1 MEPIV
6 VSNSEVTTFLGCMRK
21 HFFAFEM
28 GLEPVNT
35 NKALERGTIG
45 HEILSKVAQAI
56 KDGTHKPLNV
66 VLDEALQSAMQNYPL
81 ELVLEVSVL
90 VTNYL
95 NRVNWWAD
103 WEILGTEDEL
113 HIPLNEQVHG
123 GMRYDLLI
131 RERATGRVYV
141 VDFKFTYDFWSPHD
155 HEINGQ
161 MPKYITFMRIL
172 GYVIDGGLLEEIRT
186 RKLSAKSQ
194 NDPSALWRRTAYHP
208 TKARTRTM
216 LRHHVAVSL
225 RIADHRALP
234 LQERF
239 DRSLPVLDKYGSC
252 QFCDFASLC
261 TSAIEGAAL
270 DELGPAIRE
279 NYKHNT
285 YLYE

>member
-6 VSNSEVTTFLGCMRK
+6 VSNSEVTTFLGCKRK

-28 GLEPVNT
+28 KLEPTDPNR
-35 NKALERGTIG
+35 AILRGTIG
-45 HEILSKVAQAI
+45 HEILSDIAKAI
-56 KDGTHKPLNV
+56 KDQIAKPLNV
-66 VLDEALQSAMQNYPL
+66 VLDESLQKAMQNYPL
-81 ELVLEVSVL
+81 EIVLEVSVL

-95 NRVNWWAD
+95 THVHWWRD

-113 HIPLNEQVHG
+113 HVPLTEQVHG
-123 GMRYDLLI
+123 GMRYDLLV

-161 MPKYITFMRIL
+161 MPKYITFMQL
-172 GYVIDGGLLEEIRT
+172 KGYKIDGGLLEEIRT

-194 NDPSALWRRTAYHP
+194 ADPSALWKRTAYHP
-208 TKARTRTM
+208 TKARKQSM

-225 RIADHRALP
+225 AIADHRALP

-239 DRSLPVLDKYGSC
+239 DRSLPVLDKYGAC
-252 QFCDFASLC
+252 QFCDFTNLC
-261 TSAIEGAAL
+261 TPAIEGAKL
-270 DELGPAIRE
+270 DELGITIRE
-279 NYKHNT
+279 FYQHNT